1 MYLKSLEIQGFKSFP
16 DKTALSFNRGM
27 TAVVGPNGSGKSNI
41 SDAIRWVL
49 GEQSSRSLRS
59 TKMEDVIFSGTS
71 VRRPQGFAEVTLKL
85 DNTDRSLEYDDDTVA
100 VTRRYFRSG
109 ESEYLINGKTVR
121 LRDVHEIF
129 MDTGLGRD
137 GYSMVSQGRIEDIV
151 SSKSNERREM
161 FEEAVGISHYR
172 YRRADSL
179 RRLSQAEEN
188 LLRLRDILSELE
200 GRVGPLKHQSEKAQ
214 KFIVYAAEKKELE
227 IALWLHNFE
236 KAAQSLREQSNRV
249 TVVELQYQE
258 AEEELERIYAESE
271 QSTEQARQIT
281 FRIEGIQKQVAVFE
295 EQAAA
300 VEAAIA
306 VDRNSILHNNEA
318 IERYEKDKTA
328 EDDTEKHLDE
338 RIEAAMVRIAEL
350 EGQIQRRQRELQEA
364 TENLDALRTSGEQF
378 SDELAR
384 HMKQQSELFAALS
397 EKKIQITS
405 CAASI
410 EEIGARAG
418 TLGESIDEKTAEAE
432 ILREKTVFFEE
443 KRQGQEDELLSLA
456 NEIAGLEMKVRSR
469 TQKEES
475 LRQEWQSLKIKIE
488 QKHSRARLLDE
499 MEKNMEGY
507 TGSVK
512 AVMRESRR
520 GTLRGVHGALS
531 QLISVPNDYACA
543 IETAL
548 GAAIQ
553 NIVTENESD
562 AKRAMYY
569 LRDHN
574 AGRATFLP
582 LSSIRARTID
592 ERGLDDCYGYV
603 NVASD
608 LVATEPK
615 YADVIKSL
623 LGKCV
628 IVEDIDCAVTIS
640 KKYSHRFKIVTLD
653 GQVVNAGGSMT
664 GGSRVQ
670 SSGFLSRSNEIEAL
684 QAEIAKSEAE
694 LARLAA
700 EHKAV
705 AEDLA
710 AQQAVLTGANAQKQ
724 NVTEDKM
731 RTESAHSLVAGQL
744 LDCEEQLKRWQE
756 ERASVSS
763 RIHAL
768 AETKQSAEQAAN
780 TLSAELAAVEER
792 IEALG
797 EGKETLLRQKDE
809 LAGLSAEVSVA
820 IAETTKEIEAQKE
833 SLESL
838 VRRKESHSGRLG
850 EINALIAQ
858 IQERNAVLAEKIDEA
873 QQGCDAL
880 RGQAAGVRAEIE
892 ALVQE
897 RETHEQQSSSLRAK
911 EREKTEEHSK
921 LGQELARLGERLE
934 SLKKEQEDV
943 EKRLYEEYQL
953 TRREAESMGL
963 RIESPAGANKRLSEL
978 KSAIRSL
985 GSVNVGAI
993 EEYKEVAERFE
1004 FMSTQVGDTEKS
1016 KKELLKLIDEL
1027 TEKMATQFREQFQ
1040 KINENFKTS
1049 FVQLFNGGDAE
1060 LVLEDESNILECG
1073 IEIKAQPPGKN
1084 VKSISLLSGGEKGLC
1099 AIALLFSM
1107 LNLTPAPFCVYDEVE
1122 AALDDVN
1129 VVRYASFVRK
1139 MAKDTQFI
1147 LITHRRGTMEEADVL
1162 YGVTMQEEG
1171 VSKLLELK
1179 TAEMVKKLGLEE

>member
-16 DKTALSFNRGM
+16 DKTVLTFNRGM

-59 TKMEDVIFSGTS
+59 TRMEDVIFSGTS
-71 VRRPQGFAEVTLKL
+71 VRRPQGFAEVTLRL
-85 DNTDRSLEYDDDTVA
+85 DNTDRSLDYDGGTVA

-121 LRDVHEIF
+121 LRDVHEVF

-172 YRRADSL
+172 YRRADAL

-200 GRVGPLKHQSEKAQ
+200 GRVGPLKTQSEKAE
-214 KFIVYAAEKKELE
+214 KFLVYAAEKKDLE

-258 AEEELERIYAESE
+258 AAQELERIYAESE
-271 QSTEQARQIT
+271 QATDQARRIT
-281 FRIEGIQKQVAVFE
+281 FRIEDIQRQAAVFE
-295 EQAAA
+295 EQAAM
-300 VEAAIA
+300 VEAAVA

-338 RIEAAMVRIAEL
+338 RIEAAAARITEL
-350 EGQIQRRQRELQEA
+350 EGQIQRRQHELRQA
-364 TENLDALRTSGEQF
+364 AQNLEALRTSGEQF
-378 SDELAR
+378 SDELTR
-384 HMKQQSELFAALS
+384 HMKRQSELFAALS
-397 EKKIQITS
+397 EKKIELTS

-418 TLGESIDEKTAEAE
+418 TLDAAIAEKAEEAESI
-432 ILREKTVFFEE
+432 REKAAFLEKKRKEQEE
-443 KRQGQEDELLSLA
+443 ELLSLS
-456 NEIAGLEMKVRSR
+456 NEIAGVEMKVRSR
-469 TQKEES
+469 TEKEER

-520 GTLRGVHGALS
+520 GTLRGLHGALS
-531 QLISVPNDYACA
+531 QLISVQNDYACA

-553 NIVTENESD
+553 NIVTENEGD
-562 AKRAMYY
+562 AKRAMYF
-569 LRDHN
+569 LRDSN

-582 LSSIRARTID
+582 LSSIRARSLD

-603 NVASD
+603 NVASA

-615 YADVIKSL
+615 YADIIKSL
-623 LGKCV
+623 LGKTV
-628 IVEDIDCAVTIS
+628 IVEDIDCAVAIS
-640 KKYSHRFKIVTLD
+640 KKYAHRFKIVTLD
-653 GQVVNAGGSMT
+653 GQVINAGGSMT

-684 QAEIAKSEAE
+684 QKDIAKSEAG

-700 EHKAV
+700 EHKAA

-710 AQQAVLTGANAQKQ
+710 AQQAVLGGANAQKQ
-724 NVTEDKM
+724 TVAEDKM
-731 RTESAHSLVAGQL
+731 RTESALSLVSGQL
-744 LDCEEQLKRWQE
+744 LDCEEQAKRLKE
-756 ERASVSS
+756 EQMSASS
-763 RIHAL
+763 RIQAL
-768 AETKQSAEQAAN
+768 AQTKQKAEQAAEA
-780 TLSAELAAVEER
+780 LSAELAAAGER
-792 IEALG
+792 IEQLG
-797 EGKETLLRQKDE
+797 EGKETLLRQKEE
-809 LAGLSAEVSVA
+809 LAQKTAEVSVA
-820 IAETTKEIEAQKE
+820 IAEITKEIEAQKE

-850 EINALIAQ
+850 EINAAITE
-858 IQERNAVLAEKIDEA
+858 IQEKNKVLEEKMKQA
-873 QQGCDAL
+873 QQACDVL

-892 ALVQE
+892 ALVRE
-897 RETHEQQSSSLRAK
+897 RESHEQRSSSLRAK
-911 EREKTEEHSK
+911 EREKTEEHAK

-953 TRREAESMGL
+953 TRREAEGMEL
-963 RIESPAGANKRLSEL
+963 RIESPAGANKRLAEL

-993 EEYKEVAERFE
+993 EEYKEVAERFA

-1027 TEKMATQFREQFQ
+1027 TEKMATRFREQFQ

-1049 FVQLFNGGDAE
+1049 FVQLFSGGDAE

-1099 AIALLFSM
+1099 AIALLFAM

-1139 MAKDTQFI
+1139 MAKNTQFI
-1147 LITHRRGTMEEADVL
+1147 LITHRRGTMEEADML

-1179 TAEMVKKLGLEE
+1179 TAEMVKKLGLEA